1 MQDRPDHLFFLYL
14 FNRPLCSVKNIDL
27 CDDARKEQIKKYQA
41 MTVEALEKEVATEMA
56 KIEEAEVKFE
66 DEVNKLQQKY
76 EELSKE
82 KETAVANVKAGGLGL
97 MKSVIK
103 SMTAPEKKDEL

>member
-1 MQDRPDHLFFLYL
+1 MSSSFIC

-82 KETAVANVKAGGLGL
+82 KETAVAKVKAGGLGL